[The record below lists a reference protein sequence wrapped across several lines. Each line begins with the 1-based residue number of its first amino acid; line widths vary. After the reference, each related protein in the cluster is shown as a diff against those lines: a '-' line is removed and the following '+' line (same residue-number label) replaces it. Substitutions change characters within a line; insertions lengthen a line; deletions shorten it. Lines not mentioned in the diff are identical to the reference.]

1 MDCSTPGFP
10 VSHHLPEFAQVQVI
24 YYVPNLEFRS
34 WHDIDSAFV
43 LVCVRV
49 KEGVLFDPHKKIKP
63 KENIYF
69 FLRDFFFPFEKM
81 LQRNSRV

>member
-69 FLRDFFFPFEKM
+69 FLRDFFFF
-81 LQRNSRV
+81 L